1 LISALYGA
9 LEAQRKRQEE
19 HVEKHHSRDATRTFR
34 LAGPIIAV
42 AVAGMSCSEN
52 TRSGRTPVPALGGS
66 QQSATS
72 DGSALNTAGETG
84 AATLVAGN
92 VAGAGHGGSPGSV
105 AGTFEPP
112 AAGSGGAPLPQGDA
126 GSGVVLTAIVLQA
139 ARSGAPGI
147 AAEWS
152 NGTDQSIFLTGC
164 STVNGWYL
172 QADGQ
177 WQEYGA
183 FSSCTAETNAV
194 EVGPGKTYVDRV
206 GAAPPPANR
215 GTNVWRLVGKYGV
228 GCRQGQRL
236 GASGCSELH
245 ELTSVNQLSWP

>member
-1 LISALYGA
+1 
-9 LEAQRKRQEE
+9 
-19 HVEKHHSRDATRTFR
+19 
-34 LAGPIIAV
+34 
-42 AVAGMSCSEN
+42 MSCSEN
-52 TRSGRTPVPALGGS
+52 TRSGRTPGPALGGN
-66 QQSATS
+66 QQSAPS
-72 DGSALNTAGETG
+72 DDSALNAAGEAG
-84 AATLVAGN
+84 AGALVAGN
-92 VAGAGHGGSPGSV
+92 VGGAGLGGSRGSV
-105 AGTFEPP
+105 AGTVEPP
-112 AAGSGGAPLPQGDA
+112 AADGGGAASPRTDA
-126 GSGVVLTAIVLQA
+126 GSVVVLTALVLGA
-139 ARSGAPGI
+139 ARGGAPGI
-147 AAEWS
+147 AGQWS

-164 STVNGWYL
+164 ATVSGWYL

-194 EVGPGKTYVDRV
+194 EVGPGETYVDRV
-206 GAAPPPANR
+206 GAAPPPTNR